1 MSKKESKAS
10 PLSQKIV
17 EGVRL
22 SVRNMIAYKTI
33 NGGDVVIYRD
43 GKVITRPASEIT
55 FDENH

>member
-43 GKVITRPASEIT
+43 GKVITLPASEIT